1 MINEEINASSQT
13 NDLFKKDF
21 DIGDFFDDNEFK
33 TSQPTESKFQ
43 SKILSMTP
51 APPVLTIRLKK
62 RIFIVNITSDTDEEP
77 AKKKFKRKMKTI
89 NLTKAIL
96 EKKKIK
102 DKGLRRKKA
111 MNMLRFE
118 TKQKQKNQHHEA
130 QILMNKE
137 RNLRLELKIARTNN
151 KSNFSNNLSDD
162 FN

>member
-1 MINEEINASSQT
+1 
-13 NDLFKKDF
+13 
-21 DIGDFFDDNEFK
+21 
-33 TSQPTESKFQ
+33 
-43 SKILSMTP
+43 MTP

-77 AKKKFKRKMKTI
+77 AKKKFKRKIKTI

-96 EKKKIK
+96 QKKKIK

-111 MNMLRFE
+111 MNMLRFK

-151 KSNFSNNLSDD
+151 KSNISNNLSDD